1 MDKMHYPRGLIRY
14 STPNGM
20 AQKLSTQQMI
30 RRVLRPRVLIYS
42 AVLIGIS
49 MAVLGS
55 LVMRDPFRVDV
66 VRDRGALARIV
77 GQGQVENVYRLQIMN
92 ATEVK
97 QQYQLRVMG
106 ITGASVVSESL
117 VEVDAASSRWVP
129 VRVQAPPDAATSG
142 SHPMTFLITAQP
154 SGAEVA
160 EKSVFLVPR

>member
-1 MDKMHYPRGLIRY
+1 
-14 STPNGM
+14 
-20 AQKLSTQQMI
+20 MI

-42 AVLIGIS
+42 AVLVAIS
-49 MAVLGS
+49 TALLGS
-55 LVMRDPFRVDV
+55 LVLRDPFRVDV

-92 ATEVK
+92 ATE
-97 QQYQLRVMG
+97 QPQRYRLRVMG
-106 ITGASVVSESL
+106 IPGASVVSDSL
-117 VEVDAASSRWVP
+117 VDVDAAGSRWVP
-129 VRVQAPPDAATSG
+129 VRVQAPPDAVTAG